1 MEYPVTVT
9 LDALLPVKEKVDK
22 TDQSA
27 PKRSQFSYVRLR
39 QLPDDAIIRISKWL
53 TLKVDELYSNM
64 VDSQVSL

>member
-1 MEYPVTVT
+1 MEYPVTAT

-22 TDQSA
+22 TDQNA
-27 PKRSQFSYVRLR
+27 PKRSQFSYARLR

-64 VDSQVSL
+64 IDSQVSL